1 MYMNNSLLEDPE
13 ESQINKILI
22 NSKTIERSSQN
33 LISANLIQFKT
44 LVELSFTVKLIVKL

>member
-1 MYMNNSLLEDPE
+1 MNNSLLEDPE